1 MFLKNITKE
10 LRGMSSELKSLN
22 GKLDKLI
29 EVQSNKD
36 HSYEKDLVSAVTKLA
51 EAVEQSTLTA
61 KEQFSTAQEQFSN
74 LVNLSSDF
82 MEELMADDISEDFF
96 TEEEAHRQLAEELSN
111 LLGDDSSTEDDN
123 EDEST
128 PADESS
134 ELPDQDLLDL
144 PDETDLRQF
153 AEPLLNDGFVTSPVE
168 DSDDEDSDDE
178 EDPEEDESFCEDN
191 SELTITVGRSYILNY
206 YVNQIPDLVHAIY
219 PGKTGSDFSIFL
231 EALGKVDLNLL
242 GDYIAT
248 TEYNFTSMSD
258 FYEIRHTDIFKDTA
272 RKVTAEM
279 VKALKP
285 ETEVPESPY
294 TILPVQEAIED
305 FFLMAVKFLNGILIE
320 RSQAVNAYKLS
331 DEVLRSYVA

>member
-10 LRGMSSELKSLN
+10 LREVSSELKSLN
-22 GKLDKLI
+22 DKFDKLI
-29 EVQSNKD
+29 EVQANK
-36 HSYEKDLVSAVTKLA
+36 EKDLILAVTKLA
-51 EAVEQSTLTA
+51 EAVEQSTFTA

-82 MEELMADDISEDFF
+82 MEELMADGISEDFF
-96 TEEEAHRQLAEELSN
+96 TEEEEEAHRQLAEELSN
-111 LLGDDSSTEDDN
+111 LLGDDSSTEADAQ
-123 EDEST
+123 ST
-128 PADESS
+128 PEDESS
-134 ELPDQDLLDL
+134 ELPNQDLLDL

-168 DSDDEDSDDE
+168 DSDE
-178 EDPEEDESFCEDN
+178 EEEPEEDESFSEDN
-191 SELTITVGRSYILNY
+191 SDLTITVGRSYILNY

-219 PGKTGSDFSIFL
+219 PDKTGSDFSIFL

-242 GDYIAT
+242 GDYIETA
-248 TEYNFTSMSD
+248 ESNFTSMSD

-272 RKVTAEM
+272 RKVTVEM
-279 VKALKP
+279 VKALKS

-294 TILPVQEAIED
+294 TVLPVQEAIED

-331 DEVLRSYVA
+331 NEVLRSYVA